1 MKDVKK
7 QGNSLKFKKK
17 MFAMLNKGNFVIKL
31 SGERVNQL
39 RASGEGLPYDPG
51 TGKHMKEWII
61 IPLENS
67 EKWIDYAQEAKEFV
81 TTLIKG

>member
-7 QGNSLKFKKK
+7 QGNSLKIKKK